1 MQEARVKAGTDG
13 AVFMPGSSGGGGGSA
28 GASSNSRAA
37 RSAAESMAAAAR
49 AKAGEGEEIIV
60 AEMMDLDEDED
71 AGKKKSVLDG
81 PSNSRFD
88 GLPSLFDDENQNN
101 EDAMPDRGGGAEGFM
116 YDSDSSVEERRSR
129 LRKGGGDVGG
139 RGFRMPPT
147 QLPFPVAPHQQTMY
161 DCQEV
166 TFKDEEKKM
175 SDVDAA
181 IAAASTAATISSKL
195 SDPPLKSPFLD
206 LESVSDQL
214 KQSETN
220 SWFLMKFPTRLPH
233 LDTSSSSAN
242 SSKSTAAVIKS
253 ELSEESS
260 ARPDVVGSSDASMVS
275 STSAGA
281 AASSASSSGALGYD
295 DTLKDAAAGRYGR
308 IVVRS
313 SGRTELVIGGGE
325 YGPEVRLLVHEG
337 LQCGFRQEAVCID
350 PDEATFV
357 GMGRV
362 DKSLIVTP
370 DIDRAF
376 VFS

>member
-1 MQEARVKAGTDG
+1 MKAGTDG
-13 AVFMPGSSGGGGGSA
+13 AVFMPGMAGRGGGGGGGA

-71 AGKKKSVLDG
+71 GGKKKSVLDG

-101 EDAMPDRGGGAEGFM
+101 EDAMPDHGGVAEGFM
-116 YDSDSSVEERRSR
+116 YDSDSSAEERRAR
-129 LRKGGGDVGG
+129 LRKGGGDFGG
-139 RGFRMPPT
+139 GGFRMPPT

-166 TFKDEEKKM
+166 TIKDEEKKM

-195 SDPPLKSPFLD
+195 SDPHLQSPFLD

-214 KQSETN
+214 KQLETN

-242 SSKSTAAVIKS
+242 ASKSTAAVIKS
-253 ELSEESS
+253 ELSEKSG
-260 ARPDVVGSSDASMVS
+260 ARPEAVGSSDNASMAS

-281 AASSASSSGALGYD
+281 AASAASSSGALGYD

-308 IVVRS
+308 IVVRR

-325 YGPEVRLLVHEG
+325 DGPEVRLLVHEG

-350 PDEATFV
+350 PDESTFV